1 MSSSRIEQ
9 IIEEIEE
16 YVENCR
22 YQPLSTTK
30 IIVNKEELEELLREL
45 RLKTPDEIKRYQKI
59 IGNKD
64 AILADAQS
72 KADNIIAEA
81 EKKAQELTSETE
93 VMQAA
98 YAQAN
103 DTVNQANQQAQDIL
117 DSAQNDANNIRSSA
131 ITYTDQLLGN
141 ISSIPSN
148 AMAEVGEKYNDF
160 SGSLQSYY
168 DLVNQNR
175 SQLAPME
182 DNSSTSGNPA
192 DTAQETGGQ
201 TAYDDSDDVDE
212 DDDADYE
219 DEE

>member
-1 MSSSRIEQ
+1 MSSSRIEE

-72 KADNIIAEA
+72 KANNIIEDAHKQA
-81 EKKAQELTSETE
+81 KALVEQTE
-93 VMQAA
+93 IMKAA

-103 DTVNQANQQAQDIL
+103 DTVNEANKQAQEIL
-117 DSAQNDANNIRSSA
+117 DSAENDAANIRSSA
-131 ITYTDQLLGN
+131 ISYTDQILSN
-141 ISSIPSN
+141 ISTIMGN
-148 AMAEVGEKYNDF
+148 TIADVGAKYNDF
-160 SGSLQSYY
+160 ASSIQSYY
-168 DLVNQNR
+168 DLVNENR
-175 SQLAPME
+175 SELSPME
-182 DNSSTSGNPA
+182 GAAKSPQAETSGVNDDDDDEP
-192 DTAQETGGQ
+192 D
-201 TAYDDSDDVDE
+201 DDS
-212 DDDADYE
+212 
-219 DEE
+219 EE

>member
-1 MSSSRIEQ
+1 MSSSRIEE

-72 KADNIIAEA
+72 KANNIIEDA
-81 EKKAQELTSETE
+81 KKQAQKLVQDTE
-93 VMQAA
+93 IMKAA

-103 DTVNQANQQAQDIL
+103 DTVNEANKQAQGIL
-117 DSAQNDANNIRSSA
+117 DSAESDAENIRSSA
-131 ITYTDQLLGN
+131 INYTDQILSN
-141 ISSIPSN
+141 ISTIMGN
-148 AMAEVGEKYNDF
+148 AIADVGEKYNEF
-160 SGSLQSYY
+160 ATSIQSYY
-168 DLVNQNR
+168 DLVNENR
-175 SQLAPME
+175 SELSPMQNNAHQQAASDDE
-182 DNSSTSGNPA
+182 ANNDNS
-192 DTAQETGGQ
+192 E
-201 TAYDDSDDVDE
+201 
-212 DDDADYE
+212 DADNE
-219 DEE
+219 

>member
-72 KADNIIAEA
+72 KANNIIEDAK
-81 EKKAQELTSETE
+81 KKAQQLVQETE
-93 VMQAA
+93 IMKAA

-103 DTVNQANQQAQDIL
+103 DTVNEANKQAQGIL
-117 DSAQNDANNIRSSA
+117 DSAESDADNIRSSA
-131 ITYTDQLLGN
+131 INYTDQILSN
-141 ISSIPSN
+141 ISTIMGN
-148 AMAEVGEKYNDF
+148 TIADVGEKYNEF
-160 SGSLQSYY
+160 ATSIQSYY
-168 DLVNQNR
+168 DLVNENR
-175 SQLAPME
+175 SELSPMQ
-182 DNSSTSGNPA
+182 N
-192 DTAQETGGQ
+192 QVQHQ
-201 TAYDDSDDVDE
+201 TASDDDSNDKDE
-212 DDDADYE
+212 PEDADNE
-219 DEE
+219 

>member
-72 KADNIIAEA
+72 KANNIIEDA
-81 EKKAQELTSETE
+81 KKQAQKLVQDTE
-93 VMQAA
+93 IMKAA

-103 DTVNQANQQAQDIL
+103 DTVNEANKQAQGIL
-117 DSAQNDANNIRSSA
+117 DSAESDAENIRSSA
-131 ITYTDQLLGN
+131 INYTDQILSN
-141 ISSIPSN
+141 ISTIMGN
-148 AMAEVGEKYNDF
+148 AIADVGEKYNEF
-160 SGSLQSYY
+160 ATSIQSYY
-168 DLVNQNR
+168 DLVNENR
-175 SQLAPME
+175 SELSPMQNNAHQQAASDDE
-182 DNSSTSGNPA
+182 ANNDNS
-192 DTAQETGGQ
+192 E
-201 TAYDDSDDVDE
+201 
-212 DDDADYE
+212 DADNE
-219 DEE
+219 

>member
-72 KADNIIAEA
+72 KANNIIEDA
-81 EKKAQELTSETE
+81 KKQAQKLVQDTE
-93 VMQAA
+93 IMKAA

-103 DTVNQANQQAQDIL
+103 DTVNEANKQAQGIL
-117 DSAQNDANNIRSSA
+117 DSAESDAENIRSSA
-131 ITYTDQLLGN
+131 INYTDQILSN
-141 ISSIPSN
+141 ISTIMGN
-148 AMAEVGEKYNDF
+148 AIADVGEKYNEF
-160 SGSLQSYY
+160 ATSIQSYY
-168 DLVNQNR
+168 NLVNENR
-175 SQLAPME
+175 SELSPMQNNAHQQAASDDE
-182 DNSSTSGNPA
+182 ANNDNS
-192 DTAQETGGQ
+192 E
-201 TAYDDSDDVDE
+201 
-212 DDDADYE
+212 DADNE
-219 DEE
+219 